1 MRQRTIVVWLGS
13 ITALVLASIAGLAM
27 SDQTAIFRVS
37 LGLAMAAALLSL
49 LAVPFFLV
57 GLKRFKLELR
67 HAYGVLSLGIGI
79 FGLAQVQL
87 PFVNF
92 YNTNFWID
100 SGAIAIPYLAG
111 AICIFWGMRMLT
123 RLLSIKTQWASWVL
137 PLLSAAVLALAISFV
152 PHVAVATD
160 ELTYDFALGLTV
172 WNTVFVGFAAV
183 LVYKVRQKIGP
194 SYARSMNILFGALC
208 ILVFAGV
215 HYLAVQLLFTIG
227 DWYIDYSIAIVP
239 FIAGA
244 LAFVIAGYTF
254 DSTDTQPENRASPE
268 AKKQDES
275 APRELIDALS
285 PSQEL
290 EVVLYVTNL
299 VSNPTDIDTAVN
311 ELRMIAARTQP
322 GQAPSFDDQKRVDA
336 IYARLEDYLLHRDPL
351 RVFTQ
356 DELHGRIAKRFGL
369 SNNVKTTLWH
379 HGQ

>member
-1 MRQRTIVVWLGS
+1 MRQRTIIVWLGS
-13 ITALVLASIAGLAM
+13 IIALALASLSGLLL

-49 LAVPFFLV
+49 FAIPFFLV

-67 HAYGVLSLGIGI
+67 HAYSVLSLGIGI

-92 YNTNFWID
+92 YSNNFWID
-100 SGAIAIPYLAG
+100 SGAIAVPYLAG
-111 AICIFWGMRMLT
+111 AICIFWGMRMLA
-123 RLLSIKTQWASWVL
+123 RLLSIKTWWASWL
-137 PLLSAAVLALAISFV
+137 PPLLSAAALALAITFV

-160 ELTYDFALGLTV
+160 ELIYDFALWLTV
-172 WNTVFVGFAAV
+172 WNTVFIGFAAV
-183 LVYKVRQKIGP
+183 LAYKVRQKIGP
-194 SYARSMNILFGALC
+194 SYTRSMKVLFSSLC
-208 ILVFAGV
+208 ILAFAGV
-215 HYLAVQLLFTIG
+215 HYLAVQLLFTVG
-227 DWYIDYSIAIVP
+227 DWYVDYSIAIVP
-239 FIAGA
+239 FVLGA

-254 DSTDTQPENRASPE
+254 DSIDVQSENRAMP
-268 AKKQDES
+268 
-275 APRELIDALS
+275 APPQNTTAPAEPLTALS

-299 VSNPTDIDTAVN
+299 VSNPTDIDTALD
-311 ELRMIAARTQP
+311 EIRLIAARTQP

-369 SNNVKTTLWH
+369 SSGVKTSLWQH
-379 HGQ
+379 HQ